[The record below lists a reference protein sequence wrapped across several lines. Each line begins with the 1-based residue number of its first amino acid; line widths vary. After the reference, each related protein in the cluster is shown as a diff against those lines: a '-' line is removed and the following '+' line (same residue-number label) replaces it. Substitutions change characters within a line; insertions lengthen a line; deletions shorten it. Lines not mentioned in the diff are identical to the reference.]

1 MEFVS
6 VELRV
11 VVQLQDK
18 NKIRK
23 AFTLL
28 QAGLEPSMVDQ
39 IQLAIVSLMTRA
51 IWLPKQVLD

>member
-6 VELRV
+6 VELRL

-18 NKIRK
+18 KKIRN

-39 IQLAIVSLMTRA
+39 IQLATVSLTTWA
-51 IWLPKQVLD
+51 TWLPKQ